1 MSHPSSSTSFGG
13 VYPKAAHT
21 GLLPCKGECP
31 KESKGLCCAQQS
43 EGPQAPARTRNIP
56 QWLLAGCSCY
66 QGRLSL
72 FWAKDTAQ
80 VGEDTWLWDLCY
92 QKVIRGTL
100 GRVNF
105 QMSEGWVGLSYK
117 RFLVEFDTQGL
128 EKQWQRKNGKN
139 QVFKYLQDT
148 DPRTEWDRAGMYRR
162 SAIRCNGR
170 KKTYR
175 KKCGQLGLHF
185 YLI

>member
-1 MSHPSSSTSFGG
+1 MAISQQPSSCLPPEMDPLIQLGRQIKALKSPQATRISESRGRTELHTSNLIYMSHPSSSTSFGG

-105 QMSEGWVGLSYK
+105 QMSEG
-117 RFLVEFDTQGL
+117 
-128 EKQWQRKNGKN
+128 
-139 QVFKYLQDT
+139 
-148 DPRTEWDRAGMYRR
+148 
-162 SAIRCNGR
+162 
-170 KKTYR
+170 
-175 KKCGQLGLHF
+175 
-185 YLI
+185 